1 MIPARRATVLAVA
14 LFACALSGGCGEDAT
29 APASSL
35 VGTWDIIGFTD
46 AGVAATTTGTWVF
59 RSDETF
65 SVNGTVTFPGEPADP
80 IVFDGTYAQSGMTV
94 SLVITGEATTSWR
107 LAATGDQVTLTAD
120 EAPPANTITLRR
132 R

>member
-1 MIPARRATVLAVA
+1 
-14 LFACALSGGCGEDAT
+14 
-29 APASSL
+29 
-35 VGTWDIIGFTD
+35 
-46 AGVAATTTGTWVF
+46 
-59 RSDETF
+59 
-65 SVNGTVTFPGEPADP
+65 VNGTVTFPGEPADP